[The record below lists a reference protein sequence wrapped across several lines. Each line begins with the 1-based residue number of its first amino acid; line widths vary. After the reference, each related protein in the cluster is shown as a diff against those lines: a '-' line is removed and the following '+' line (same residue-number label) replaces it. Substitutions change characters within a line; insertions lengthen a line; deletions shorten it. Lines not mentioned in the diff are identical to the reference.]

1 MTIEA
6 PAPGLRERKRL
17 ATRRAIQF
25 ATLQLVAEHGLENVT
40 VDEISRVAD
49 VSPRTF
55 FNYFASKE
63 EALIGDGPTLP
74 TGDSVA
80 MFVSAGVDQDIFTG
94 IGELLAVAAEQATTD
109 HDLSTLRR
117 ELLKLHPQLF
127 AIRMANMRH
136 FEEALTAI
144 VAERL
149 AADDPHLSASDG
161 SLGRKARL
169 VTLMAVAAMKHA
181 WACWADAGAGE
192 GLSVRLRD
200 SFSEMRSV
208 LASTGA

>member
-6 PAPGLRERKRL
+6 PVIGLRERKRL

-25 ATLQLVAEHGLENVT
+25 ATLELVANQGLDNVT

-55 FNYFASKE
+55 FNYFPSKE

-74 TGDSVA
+74 TDDSVA
-80 MFVSAGVDQDIFTG
+80 AFVTAGADQDIFTG
-94 IGELLAVAAEQATTD
+94 IGELLAVAAEQVTTD

-127 AIRMANMRH
+127 AIRMANMRQ
-136 FEEALTAI
+136 FEEDLTAI
-144 VAERL
+144 VAQRL
-149 AADDPHLSASDG
+149 AADEPALAASDG
-161 SLGRKARL
+161 DLARKSRL
-169 VTLMAVAAMKHA
+169 VTLMAIAGMKHA
-181 WACWADAGAGE
+181 WACWADAGAGA
-192 GLSVRLRD
+192 GLSERLRD
-200 SFSEMRSV
+200 SFAEMRSV
-208 LASTGA
+208 LA